1 MKWLVVLALLAIFF
15 SLGSAL
21 FYMIRDKGKTDNMFR
36 FLALRVGLS
45 ITLFIFVIVA
55 SRLGWIES
63 SSQMI
68 K

>member
-1 MKWLVVLALLAIFF
+1 MKWLVVLALLAIVV

-21 FYMIRDKGKTDNMFR
+21 FYMIRDKGKTNNMFR

-55 SRLGWIES
+55 SRMGWIQS
-63 SSQMI
+63 TTAMI